1 MGPDL
6 SGRGWCR
13 MLIYRQGI
21 GGLLRIAGK
30 ELGAGKLAMNP
41 QGAKHCLNQ
50 NQLHAS

>member
-13 MLIYRQGI
+13 MLICRQGI

-30 ELGAGKLAMNP
+30 ELGGREADYESTRC
-41 QGAKHCLNQ
+41 QHCLNQ